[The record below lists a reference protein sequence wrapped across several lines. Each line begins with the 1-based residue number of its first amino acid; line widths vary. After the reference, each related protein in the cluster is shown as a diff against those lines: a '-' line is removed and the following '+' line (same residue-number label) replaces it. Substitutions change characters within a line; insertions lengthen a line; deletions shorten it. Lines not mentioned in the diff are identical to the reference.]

1 MSALRSAQALR
12 TLTLT
17 VLALTAFAGN
27 SVLCRLALKSDAIDP
42 TSFTLLRILSGAAFL
57 AALVFVT
64 QRTSE
69 AIKKP
74 PISSGNWPSAIAL
87 FTYAAGFSFAYITMD
102 TGAGALVL
110 FGFVQLT
117 MILITL
123 FRGTRL
129 SLGEWSGLLMAF
141 AGLAYMLLPGVSA
154 PSLMSFFL
162 MAAAGIAWGVYTI
175 RGKGSSSPLAD
186 TCGNFI
192 RASAAAAVLTLV
204 MALLPDNGLS
214 ITTHGALLALASGI
228 LASGAGYAIWYTVLP
243 KLEVSRAAVIQLS
256 VPVIAALG
264 GVIFNSEPFTQTFM
278 IASILVLGGILLV
291 IISRTR

>member
-1 MSALRSAQALR
+1 M
-12 TLTLT
+12 
-17 VLALTAFAGN
+17 
-27 SVLCRLALKSDAIDP
+27 ALKSDAIDP

-117 MILITL
+117 MILISL
-123 FRGTRL
+123 YKGTRL
-129 SLGEWSGLLMAF
+129 SLGEWSGGFMAF
-141 AGLAYMLLPGVSA
+141 AGLAYMLAPGADA
-154 PSLMSFFL
+154 PSLMSFTL
-162 MAAAGIAWGVYTI
+162 MAAAGVAWGVYTL
-175 RGKGSSSPLAD
+175 RGKGSSAPLAD

-192 RASAAAAVLTLV
+192 RASVAAVGLSAIML
-204 MALLPDNGLS
+204 MLPDSDIHLNAD
-214 ITTHGALLALASGI
+214 GALLALASGI

-243 KLEVSRAAVIQLS
+243 KLDVSRAAVIQLS

-264 GVIFNSEPFTQTFM
+264 GVIFSGEPITQTFM

-291 IISRTR
+291 IISRNR

>member
-264 GVIFNSEPFTQTFM
+264 GVIFSGEPITQTFM

-291 IISRTR
+291 IISRTH